1 MSPCRCVPLQ
11 SFILALNSPGS
22 PFFCSRARS
31 LSCTF
36 IFAFLHSCWPGGPP
50 EHHTHITEGRRHEQ
64 DGWVLAIA
72 RTEAGERLLASASEG
87 KGAVLSLVPAH
98 ADDVISTQPHQVTRA
113 VGHWS
118 RRLAHAV
125 VGAQLPSLG
134 PQLTHQMSRAALDK
148 DAVAAA
154 TDTSGVTMGSESR
167 PVDQGN
173 NPTESSLGPGLGAV
187 SPALQKGFGRLGE
200 LLGLSL
206 ENNPSDLAWL
216 SEASLSEESVTHPL
230 TVAFH
235 DANFAGAAM
244 RIQRGDNAEKAPAAA
259 VTRSA
264 SL

>member
-1 MSPCRCVPLQ
+1 M
-11 SFILALNSPGS
+11 
-22 PFFCSRARS
+22 
-31 LSCTF
+31 
-36 IFAFLHSCWPGGPP
+36 
-50 EHHTHITEGRRHEQ
+50 
-64 DGWVLAIA
+64 LAIA

-125 VGAQLPSLG
+125 VGARLPSLG

-173 NPTESSLGPGLGAV
+173 NPTESGLGPGLGAV

-200 LLGLSL
+200 LLGRSL

-216 SEASLSEESVTHPL
+216 SEASVTHPL

-235 DANFAGAAM
+235 DANFSGAAM
-244 RIQRGDNAEKAPAAA
+244 RIQRGDNAEKAPAGA
-259 VTRSA
+259 VTRSS